1 MKVYG
6 CICLNTTEKILL
18 VLGRRAG
25 KWSFPKGHMKSE
37 ESAHRCALRELYE
50 ETGICIESDA
60 KYMGEKRLPIGQYFI
75 YELDEDPTL
84 SVNDTAEV
92 EDIGWFSL
100 EEIKKLPCNRD
111 VSSFIGLVC

>member
-6 CICLNTTEKILL
+6 CICLNANEKILL

-50 ETGICIESDA
+50 ETGICIDSDT
-60 KYMGEKRLPIGQYFI
+60 KYMGEKKLPIGQYFI
-75 YELDEDPTL
+75 YEMDHEPTL
-84 SVNDTAEV
+84 AVNDTAEV
-92 EDIGWFSL
+92 EDIGWFSID
-100 EEIKKLPCNRD
+100 EIKKMSCNRD
-111 VSSFIGLVC
+111 VSSFIGLVG